1 MSALAGKGE
10 HVWTYVNLTHETVWF
25 CASFVVRKSE
35 NCAWPETML
44 LSSAEQVVDVCR
56 NFRERI
62 EVTRLMLVSPS
73 RMNETEDWLMEP
85 LREIWCGRDPGH
97 GDKVF
102 VYTLDDGRHY
112 VDSLRAVECADLLDL
127 ECVVSIRESEQTA
140 GAVTA

>member
-25 CASFVVRKSE
+25 CVSFVVRKSDT
-35 NCAWPETML
+35 CAWPETML
-44 LSSAEQVVDVCR
+44 LSSVEQVAEVCR
-56 NFRERI
+56 NFRELI
-62 EVTRLMLVSPS
+62 EVTRLMLVSPG

-85 LREIWCGRDPGH
+85 LREIWCGRDPTH

-102 VYTLDDGRHY
+102 VYSLADGRHY
-112 VDSLRAVECADLLDL
+112 VDSIRAVERAHLQDL
-127 ECVVSIRESEQTA
+127 ECVVSIKECEQTA